1 LFSDSRGLDHE
12 EGRIPANDAWI
23 ITIGL
28 SILQPI
34 SCGVDLSFV
43 SNGVKKS
50 FDVPVKEKRI
60 LILSASVGSGH
71 VKAAE
76 ALAASFRTRADVEE
90 VLVDD
95 SLDHT
100 NVLHKQLY
108 SALYKRLSA
117 MLPEFLGWWYVS
129 SDEPWVSDKSRL
141 ALDLPQALPLVNLV
155 REFKPDSVICTH
167 FMPAG
172 VLSFLIGIGRLEAEL
187 GIVVTD
193 YHFHAFWITRAFH
206 WYFVAQEED
215 RIHME
220 GLGLPGDRIHVTG
233 IPIER
238 RFSFPVD
245 REAVLTRHSLDPAK
259 PTLLLAGGT
268 LGLSPAAA
276 VVRRL
281 LQLDREFQAI
291 VVCGKNEELRKEI
304 EAVTSEQKERFRVF
318 GFTQEMPDLLGAA
331 TLLLSKPGGLTTAE
345 ALARGLPM
353 VILDPIGGQEERN
366 SDVLLEAG
374 AAVKCT
380 EVTVLNHKLRRLL
393 DDPARIA
400 AMSENARQLGR
411 PDAADTIARIVMES
425 PSCQPATISRLRE
438 KELRKRFEKDKG

>member
-1 LFSDSRGLDHE
+1 
-12 EGRIPANDAWI
+12 
-23 ITIGL
+23 
-28 SILQPI
+28 
-34 SCGVDLSFV
+34 
-43 SNGVKKS
+43 VKK
-50 FDVPVKEKRI
+50 KRI

-71 VKAAE
+71 VSAAE
-76 ALAASFRTRADVEE
+76 ALAKSFRARPDVED

-108 SALYKRLSA
+108 STLYKRLSA

-155 REFKPDSVICTH
+155 RDFQPDSIICTH

-172 VLSFLIGIGRLEAEL
+172 VLSFLIGLGRLEAEL

-193 YHFHAFWITRAFH
+193 FHFHAFWITRAFH

-233 IPIER
+233 IPVGPE
-238 RFSFPVD
+238 FMTPVD
-245 REAVLTRHSLDPAK
+245 RGEVLRRYDLDPAQ
-259 PTLLLAGGT
+259 PTLLVAGGA
-268 LGLSPAAA
+268 LGLSPASA

-281 LQLDREFQAI
+281 LQLDRKFQAI
-291 VVCGKNEELRKEI
+291 IACGKNDELKREI
-304 EAVTSEQKERFRVF
+304 EMLTSEQRDRFRVL
-318 GFTQEMPDLLGAA
+318 GYTREMPDLLGAA
-331 TLLLSKPGGLTTAE
+331 TLLLSKPGGMTTAE
-345 ALARGLPM
+345 SLARGLPM

-380 EVTVLNHKLRRLL
+380 EVTVLNHKLYRLL
-393 DDPARIA
+393 DDPERIA
-400 AMSENARQLGR
+400 AMRENARRLGR
-411 PDAADTIARIVMES
+411 PDAAEAIARIVTES
-425 PSCQPATISRLRE
+425 PPRSPATISRLRE
-438 KELRKRFEKDKG
+438 KELRKRFEEDKG

>member
-1 LFSDSRGLDHE
+1 M
-12 EGRIPANDAWI
+12 
-23 ITIGL
+23 
-28 SILQPI
+28 
-34 SCGVDLSFV
+34 
-43 SNGVKKS
+43 KK
-50 FDVPVKEKRI
+50 KRI

-71 VKAAE
+71 VSAAE
-76 ALAASFRTRADVEE
+76 ALAKSFRARPDVED

-108 SALYKRLSA
+108 STLYKRLSA

-155 REFKPDSVICTH
+155 RDFQPDSIICTH

-172 VLSFLIGIGRLEAEL
+172 VLSFLIGLGRLEAEL

-193 YHFHAFWITRAFH
+193 FHFHAFWITRAFH

-233 IPIER
+233 IPVGPE
-238 RFSFPVD
+238 FMTPVD
-245 REAVLTRHSLDPAK
+245 RGEVLRRYDLDPAQ
-259 PTLLLAGGT
+259 PTLLVAGGA
-268 LGLSPAAA
+268 LGLSPASA

-281 LQLDREFQAI
+281 LQLDRKFQAI
-291 VVCGKNEELRKEI
+291 IACGKNDELKREI
-304 EAVTSEQKERFRVF
+304 EMLTSEQRDRFRVL
-318 GFTQEMPDLLGAA
+318 GYTREMPDLLGAA
-331 TLLLSKPGGLTTAE
+331 TLLLSKPGGMTTAE
-345 ALARGLPM
+345 SLARGLPM

-380 EVTVLNHKLRRLL
+380 EVTVLNHKLCRLL
-393 DDPARIA
+393 DDPERIA
-400 AMSENARQLGR
+400 AMRENARRLGR
-411 PDAADTIARIVMES
+411 PDAAEAIARIVTES
-425 PSCQPATISRLRE
+425 PPRSPATISRLRE
-438 KELRKRFEKDKG
+438 KELRKRFEEDKG